1 MKELFGLTPSE
12 FIRNMR
18 LRKAC
23 DLLKQGDIDISQI
36 AYSVGFT
43 SQPHFSTAFKRFT
56 GFSPS
61 EYRANVNSG
70 QAEPQ

>member
-1 MKELFGLTPSE
+1 M
-12 FIRNMR
+12 
-18 LRKAC
+18 
-23 DLLKQGDIDISQI
+23 SQI

-61 EYRANVNSG
+61 DYRTNNPVDN
-70 QAEPQ
+70 AES